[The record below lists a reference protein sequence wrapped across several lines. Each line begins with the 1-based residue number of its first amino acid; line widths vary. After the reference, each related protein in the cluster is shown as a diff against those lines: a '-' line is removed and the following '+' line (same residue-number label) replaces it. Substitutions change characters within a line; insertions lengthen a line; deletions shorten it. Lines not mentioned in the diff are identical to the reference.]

1 MGSISPNSDPGA
13 VEVFYGPHK
22 LCPAPL
28 IDFNVDPQ
36 FDDSGT
42 RVSNTTRLQLTGS
55 ILILPSG
62 SYEQMYTKQEWLR
75 ETVFGTDRLDFT
87 ILAGA
92 NNCTLPSGAIICS
105 GLQPL
110 VKNVNI
116 TPDIHVTRFDYSVDL
131 EDSTA
136 ASGVSGVTSSLSNQ
150 WAFRE
155 DPTSCSL
162 QVTHTVNA
170 TGPDGEPDKFLQA
183 QRAVKPLLG
192 IANLPLDIPCFT
204 QPNASGAFGIT
215 HPANPA
221 GGPIF
226 EYSVQREE
234 VADIA
239 NGSYSVT
246 EVFQIVS
253 GVPFFFTAKN
263 ESFQEDQNGIVTI
276 TIQGTVQ
283 GLGRTIDTSFGAE
296 GGQGFSRACSGFVNQ
311 VKPALP
317 GEASGVY
324 TKFKE
329 VTHPSGLNVNNPTA
343 YSVTQNRCAGSID
356 FSITYSDNPANDL
369 PSGIASRTC
378 SVSRTN
384 GIRLFASHPIPF
396 RRLGNLLQDIKT
408 TTPGDISIQC
418 QATAKNTGNREDD
431 LNRAINFVQDELNR
445 LRKIHASSSNFIT
458 LNVAGLTEQV
468 DDVGLTSTATINYS
482 FTVDLPSVQDP
493 DADIILRTV

>member
-22 LCPAPL
+22 LVPGPL

-36 FDDSGT
+36 LDDTGNRT
-42 RVSNTTRLQLTGS
+42 SNVTRLTLTGS

-62 SYEQMYTKQEWLR
+62 SYEQMYVKQEWLR

-87 ILAGA
+87 IRAGA
-92 NNCTLPSGAIICS
+92 LNCTLPSGAIICS
-105 GLQPL
+105 GLQPRVL
-110 VKNVNI
+110 NVNI

-131 EDSTA
+131 EDTVA

-155 DPTSCSL
+155 DPTSCTL
-162 QVTHTVNA
+162 LVTHTVNA

-192 IANLPLDIPCFT
+192 INQLPLDIPCFA
-204 QPNASGAFGIT
+204 QPNASGGFGIT

-239 NGSYSVT
+239 NGTYAVT

-263 ESFQEDQNGIVTI
+263 QQYQEDQNGIVTI

-283 GLGRTIDTSFGAE
+283 GLGRSLDPSFGAE
-296 GGQGFSRACSGFVNQ
+296 GGPGFSRAYDGFINE

-317 GEASGVY
+317 SEASGVY
-324 TKFKE
+324 EKYKPLIQ
-329 VTHPSGLNVNNPTA
+329 PSGLNVDNPISF
-343 YSVTQNRCAGSID
+343 SVTENRCAGNIS

-369 PSGIASRTC
+369 PSGIASKTC
-378 SVSRTN
+378 SISRTN
-384 GIRLFASHPIPF
+384 GIRLLASHPIPF

-408 TTPGDISIQC
+408 TTPGDVSIQC
-418 QATAKNTGNREDD
+418 QATAKNTGNKDQD

-445 LRKIHASSSNFIT
+445 LRKIHANSVDFVT
-458 LNVAGLTEQV
+458 LEVGGLTEQI
-468 DDVGLTSTATINYS
+468 DDTGLTSTATLNYT
-482 FTVDLPSVQDP
+482 FTVDLASVADP